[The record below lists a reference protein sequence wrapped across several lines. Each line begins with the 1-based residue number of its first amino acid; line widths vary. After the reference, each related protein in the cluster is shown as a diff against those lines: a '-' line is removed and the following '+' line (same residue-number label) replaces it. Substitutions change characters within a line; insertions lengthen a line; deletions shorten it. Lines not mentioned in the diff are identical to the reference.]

1 MKGWL
6 LRNPGKMEDPSIV
19 KIMKVVAENKIDLMV
34 VDPLKIHV
42 ICDHDFDGK
51 IYVGNEIMEVPDYV
65 VAAFFTEKN
74 YHTAA
79 VLRMLESVGVLC
91 INSYDCIKNVDD
103 KLLTF
108 QKVAE
113 SIEEINF
120 PKTLLV
126 TEETEAPFVSQL
138 FDYPLVMKVMH
149 GSKGKGV
156 VLVNSEKELENLISM
171 TTASA
176 VGDEIIIQ
184 ECIAASKGRDLR
196 VVLCNGKYD
205 SAFIRENEESF
216 RSNIAKGGK
225 KLCYTPPASVVEAA
239 EKIAELLKIN
249 TGSVDFLF
257 GENETF
263 YLCEANAMPVIA
275 FDLQEM
281 FKNLVEQVK
290 NQPEPIWK
298 KRLSEEEKTC

>member
-6 LRNPGKMEDPSIV
+6 LRNPGKMNDPSIV
-19 KIMKVVAENKIDLMV
+19 KIMKVVDENKIDLTV

-42 ICDHDFDGK
+42 ICDHEFDGR
-51 IYVGNEIMEVPDYV
+51 IYVGDEVMDVPDYV
-65 VAAFFTEKN
+65 IAAFFTEKN

-113 SIEEINF
+113 SIDEIYF

-126 TEETEAPFVSQL
+126 TEQTDAAFVSRV
-138 FDYPLVMKVMH
+138 FEYPVVMKVMH

-156 VLVNSEKELENLISM
+156 VLVNTEKEMDNLLNM
-171 TTASA
+171 TTASEM
-176 VGDEIIIQ
+176 GDEIIIQ
-184 ECIAASKGRDLR
+184 ECIKASTGRDLR

-205 SAFIRENEESF
+205 NAFVRENKESF
-216 RSNIAKGGK
+216 RSNLAKGGK
-225 KLCYTPPASVVEAA
+225 IVKYTPPTAVLEAA
-239 EKIAELLKIN
+239 EKVAELLKIN
-249 TGSVDFLF
+249 MGSVDFLF
-257 GENETF
+257 GENDTF
-263 YLCEANAMPVIA
+263 YLCEANAMPGIA
-275 FDLQEM
+275 FDLHEM
-281 FKNLVEQVK
+281 FKNLVKQVENMPK
-290 NQPEPIWK
+290 PLWK
-298 KRLSEEEKTC
+298 KRLEKEGKSC